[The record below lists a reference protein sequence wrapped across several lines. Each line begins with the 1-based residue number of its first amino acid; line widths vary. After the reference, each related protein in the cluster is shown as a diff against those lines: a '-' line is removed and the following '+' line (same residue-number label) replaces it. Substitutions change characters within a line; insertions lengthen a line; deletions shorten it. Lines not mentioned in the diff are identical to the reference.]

1 MLFHNFHLNLQRATL
16 AHGSNAEAMIKSFT
30 EEPIVVDAHVAVCD
44 GGGGALGH
52 PIEFLQLNR
61 VNEKTPETCTY
72 CGLKFV
78 MGEAHH

>member
-1 MLFHNFHLNLQRATL
+1 M

-52 PIEFLQLNR
+52 PLEFIQLNR
-61 VNEKTPETCTY
+61 VNPKTPEICPY
-72 CGLKFV
+72 CGLQFV
-78 MGEAHH
+78 EGYAHH